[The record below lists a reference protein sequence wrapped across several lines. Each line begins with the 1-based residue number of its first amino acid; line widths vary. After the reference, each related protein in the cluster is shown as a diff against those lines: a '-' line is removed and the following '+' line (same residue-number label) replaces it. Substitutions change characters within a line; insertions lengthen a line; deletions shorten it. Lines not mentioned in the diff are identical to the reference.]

1 MACIAGNMLLEF
13 LDTVHCLGVMIEQL
27 AARFLPG
34 LVTLGMLDHL
44 SLDTCVRYSKV
55 AHIRGYFSSY
65 LRFLC
70 LQCIGSF

>member
-1 MACIAGNMLLEF
+1 MACTAGNMLLEF

-44 SLDTCVRYSKV
+44 SLDTCVTLGLVVSTV
-55 AHIRGYFSSY
+55 PVH
-65 LRFLC
+65 C
-70 LQCIGSF
+70 QNC